1 MTLWRV
7 AFAIVPTVEVGI
19 CKEGEIQT
27 DARPASGGQAYAV
40 KACCRE
46 KEAALRRETRGQTQK
61 DRPRI
66 SDSQFKGE
74 LRFDRRVV
82 FHFKIRDGDILK
94 RAALFSVQ
102 DQDRALALS
111 GF

>member
-7 AFAIVPTVEVGI
+7 AYAIVPTAEVGI
-19 CKEGEIQT
+19 CKEGEIQK
-27 DARPASGGQAYAV
+27 DARPASEGQASAV

-61 DRPRI
+61 DRPHI

-82 FHFKIRDGDILK
+82 FHFKIRNGDILK